1 MKNTF
6 ILKLCDTGRAVSEQ
20 WFCSWVDEDQ
30 YILIIKILFFQTKE
44 TNERTFLDFYLN
56 HSSDSAE
63 KF

>member
-6 ILKLCDTGRAVSEQ
+6 ILKPCDTGRAVSEQ

-30 YILIIKILFFQTKE
+30 YILINKLLFLQTKE
-44 TNERTFLDFYLN
+44 TNERTFPDFYLN

>member
-20 WFCSWVDEDQ
+20 WICSWVDEDQ
-30 YILIIKILFFQTKE
+30 YILINKILFFQTKE
-44 TNERTFLDFYLN
+44 TNERAFLDFYLN
-56 HSSDSAE
+56 YSSDSAE

>member
-6 ILKLCDTGRAVSEQ
+6 ILNLCDTGRAVSEQ
-20 WFCSWVDEDQ
+20 WFCSWVDEDY
-30 YILIIKILFFQTKE
+30 YILINKLLFLQTKE
-44 TNERTFLDFYLN
+44 TNERTFPDFYLN